1 MASLTAYLW
10 ACSVGTLLFLR
21 LATLVFLLGEGFEL
35 RDERSSVRRMKKIES
50 THSTRKGRNKNVEEL
65 ASVINNFARL
75 ILYAGGG
82 VFTIAV
88 CVAGFFY
95 MTAFGDPQKQNIARG
110 ALVGSFVGVCIMGVA
125 FLAPKIMSQFVLEP
139 AGLEGVDQSAGNTS
153 CDRTLRSALI
163 VRRGVGNGK
172 QVNQIVRQIQAQRAS
187 DCNQEVWNP
196 YVQIAGTPPG
206 STTAI
211 GNSGFQNGPAT
222 CVPATAGAD
231 HMVGQT
237 ELPTTLENVAR
248 TRFWQNPTYGG
259 FARDASGNL
268 LIQFDPGYLPTDG
281 SKCWMYVA
289 QSNYWDQKS

>member
-1 MASLTAYLW
+1 M
-10 ACSVGTLLFLR
+10 
-21 LATLVFLLGEGFEL
+21 
-35 RDERSSVRRMKKIES
+35 
-50 THSTRKGRNKNVEEL
+50 EEL

-163 VRRGVGNGK
+163 VRRGVGNAK
-172 QVNQIVRQIQAQRAS
+172 QVNQIVKSIQAQRAA
-187 DCNQEVWNP
+187 DCNAEVWNP
-196 YVQIAGTPPG
+196 AAQIKAYVPPGGTAIAASGFTSDCATEGSGSGTPKAWEG
-206 STTAI
+206 TE
-211 GNSGFQNGPAT
+211 
-222 CVPATAGAD
+222 VPAD
-231 HMVGQT
+231 VGNT
-237 ELPTTLENVAR
+237 TMPTTLASIAASR
-248 TRFWQNPTYGG
+248 YGSDTYGG
-259 FARDASGNL
+259 FARDSGGSIL
-268 LIQFDPGYLPTDG
+268 VQFESAARPTDG

-289 QSNYWDQKS
+289 QSNYWDQKA